1 MELYMN
7 PGHASR
13 ILRSLLIFEVVFS
26 FQALHAQLSLNPRSQ
41 LNDSVYVGQAIKSIT
56 DSSLFLTI
64 DLSAKSLGKVHS
76 GASSRDYRSAYE
88 AWARYWGSKRKPRY
102 ISQNYHML
110 IDTERLMD
118 YDSLRSY
125 VRQYPEERDTILR
138 RATMLLDHKI
148 PAWGDVV
155 LEFGPSIDFNR
166 NVGQSGK
173 YGFHYWIWSRPLNA
187 ASVITGDERYA
198 AAFDDMFQQWYD
210 QRNNID
216 RSIPDFD
223 VVYYELGLG
232 VRNRIFIE
240 YYNLPYSRRSWRTHQ
255 KMLKTML
262 GAARWLYE
270 LEQWEGYRSGNWQIH
285 GSYMLTQIA
294 LTFPEFRESRNWL
307 QLGLQRLKEHLEQ
320 DFFEDGGHSERAP
333 RNYTQATYVAYRNL
347 YYLLKEHH
355 LENNFADEIRRRMS
369 RTIDWWITMLAPT
382 GEVPAINDS
391 HRGLFPVFL
400 LQDAATFYEKPE
412 VYGVLKSLFGLTVPV
427 AQPIL
432 PSYTSRNMAASGFTV
447 MRTDWSR
454 DALTMTINY
463 GKWNGSHTHQ
473 DMLDFEVY
481 ANGRALAV
489 DAGIGLTYDDPLY
502 IPWYKS
508 SKAHNM
514 VVVND
519 LNVEREPTTGKEMTW
534 YSSGTI
540 DYLGGEHDGY
550 KFKGV
555 QHRRNIVFVKPS
567 YWVIYDRLTSRNSGD
582 TLRWYLHTPLHLAKT
597 RNGFSTRE
605 TPGFALLV
613 SPTDVQVR
621 EGEGMAASTDDRV
634 PGRTQSIP
642 WIAFDQISMADR
654 PVEFIVVL
662 VPFKENG
669 TDIQVSVRGP
679 GHVLIKRDTVTDELV
694 FNSHHPQDGSQE
706 TDAEFFMIQTDQR
719 SQKKFWIVNGTS
731 LKEGNGIIWKS
742 SSKNSAEGAIPRR

>member
-1 MELYMN
+1 M
-7 PGHASR
+7 
-13 ILRSLLIFEVVFS
+13 RSVLIFTTVFS
-26 FQALHAQLSLNPRSQ
+26 LDVLYAQLSLNPRSR
-41 LNDSVYVGQAIKSIT
+41 LSDSIYVGQAIKSIT
-56 DSSLFLTI
+56 DSGLFLAMN
-64 DLSAKSLGKVHS
+64 LSAKPLRIMKSAVS
-76 GASSRDYRSAYE
+76 GGDSPAAYE
-88 AWARYWGSKRKPRY
+88 AWAQYWDSKQKPKY
-102 ISQNYHML
+102 ITQNYHML
-110 IDTERLMD
+110 IDTDMLMD
-118 YDSLRSY
+118 YDGLRTY

-138 RATMLLDHKI
+138 RAAMLLDHKI

-187 ASVITGDERYA
+187 AAVITGDERYA
-198 AAFDDMFQQWYD
+198 SAFDDMFQQWYD

-240 YYNLPYSRRSWRTHQ
+240 YYAIPYSRRNWRTHE

-270 LEQWEGYRSGNWQIH
+270 LQLWEGYRSGNWQIH

-294 LTFPEFRESRNWL
+294 LTFPEFHESKTWL
-307 QLGLQRLKEHLEQ
+307 QLGLKRLKEHLEQ

-347 YYLLKEHH
+347 YYLLKEHRI
-355 LENNFADEIRRRMS
+355 ENQFANEIRRRMS
-369 RTIDWWITMLAPT
+369 RTIDWWITMLTPT

-400 LQDAATFYEKPE
+400 LQDAATFYRKPE
-412 VYGVLKSLFGLTVPV
+412 VYGVLKGLFGLSVPV

-432 PSYTSRNMAASGFTV
+432 PAFTSRNMAASGFAV

-454 DALTMTINY
+454 DALTMTVNY
-463 GKWNGSHTHQ
+463 GKWNGSHTHH

-481 ANGRALAV
+481 ANGRALAI

-514 VVVND
+514 VVLND
-519 LNVEREPTTGKEMTW
+519 LNIEREQTIGKEMTW

-550 KFKGV
+550 HFKGV

-582 TLRWYLHTPLHLAKT
+582 TLSWYLHTPLHLAKT
-597 RNGFSTRE
+597 KNGFSTNE
-605 TPGFALLV
+605 TPGFKLLV
-613 SPTDVQVR
+613 LPTNLQVR
-621 EGEGMAASTDDRV
+621 EGEGMAASTNDGV
-634 PGRTQSIP
+634 PGRTQKIP
-642 WIAFDQISMADR
+642 WIAFDQISDSGR
-654 PVEFIVVL
+654 PSEFMVVL
-662 VPFKENG
+662 IPFRENEP
-669 TDIQVSVRGP
+669 DITVSSRGP
-679 GHVLIKRDTVTDELV
+679 GHVTITRDALINEVR
-694 FNSHHPQDGSQE
+694 FNAHHPQGSSPA
-706 TDAEFFMIQTDQR
+706 TDAEFFMSQTDQHGQR
-719 SQKKFWIVNGTS
+719 RFWIVNETF
-731 LKEGNGIIWKS
+731 LKESGGVIWKS
-742 SSKNSAEGAIPRR
+742 SSKSSTEGEIRGR